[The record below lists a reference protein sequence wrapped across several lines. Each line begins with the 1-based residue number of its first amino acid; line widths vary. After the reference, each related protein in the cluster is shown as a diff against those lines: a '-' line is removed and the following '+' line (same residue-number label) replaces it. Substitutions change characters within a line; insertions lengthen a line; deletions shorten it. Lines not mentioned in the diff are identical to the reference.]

1 MAPWARSEARFC
13 YAAPVRAPRTGG
25 RVGAVLGEK
34 WRVER
39 ALAAGGMASVYVAL
53 NINTGFRAAVK
64 VLADEFVND
73 EATRTRFL
81 REGYY
86 ANSVDHEGVVS
97 IIDDGMTEDG
107 APYLI
112 MVLLEGETLEERRL
126 AAGGKLPF
134 EEVIEVTL
142 AVAEIL
148 AAAHDEGLVHR
159 DVKPQNV
166 FLTKDGRVKLL
177 DFGIAGRSQTEG
189 SRRTGAGFG
198 TPMYMAPE
206 QMTGDEHIDA
216 RADVFAL
223 ASTMHRLLSGEFPF
237 KAAGVAEY
245 LVATLRTKPPRLDTL
260 VPEVPAAIADVVDR
274 ALSAEPSARH
284 AGGRAFASAIIKAL
298 HANGAPRA
306 THKESDSET
315 VVLPT
320 LKMNAREVGRTRVME
335 RSALPLPLSSGL
347 TPSIPSDKPTPMPSR
362 ASNSPAP
369 PRFPVRSLLAVVFV
383 LAAIVAFAVR
393 YRR

>member
-1 MAPWARSEARFC
+1 M
-13 YAAPVRAPRTGG
+13 
-25 RVGAVLGEK
+25 
-34 WRVER
+34 ER

-64 VLADEFVND
+64 VLADEVVGD

-97 IIDDGMTEDG
+97 IIDDGVTDDG

-112 MVLLEGETLEERRL
+112 MDLLEGETLEERRR
-126 AAGGKLPF
+126 AASGKLPF
-134 EEVIEVTL
+134 EDVIDVTL

-159 DVKPQNV
+159 DVKPQNI
-166 FLTKDGRVKLL
+166 FLTKDGHVKLL
-177 DFGIAGRSQTEG
+177 DFGIAGRSQTED
-189 SRRTGAGFG
+189 STRTGAGYG

-237 KAAGVAEY
+237 KATGFSEY

-260 VPEVPAAIADVVDR
+260 VPEVPPAVADVVDR
-274 ALSAEPSARH
+274 ALSAEPDARY
-284 AGGRAFASAIIKAL
+284 ADGRAFASAIVKAL

-306 THKESDSET
+306 TESESDNDT

-320 LKMNAREVGRTRVME
+320 LKMNAGEIGQTTVME
-335 RSALPLPLSSGL
+335 RSALPIAVSSKL
-347 TPSIPSDKPTPMPSR
+347 TPSIPSDKPASMPPL
-362 ASNSPAP
+362 ASTSPLASMSLLASKAPAP
-369 PRFPVRSLLAVVFV
+369 PKFPVRSALAVVLV

-393 YRR
+393 YRH